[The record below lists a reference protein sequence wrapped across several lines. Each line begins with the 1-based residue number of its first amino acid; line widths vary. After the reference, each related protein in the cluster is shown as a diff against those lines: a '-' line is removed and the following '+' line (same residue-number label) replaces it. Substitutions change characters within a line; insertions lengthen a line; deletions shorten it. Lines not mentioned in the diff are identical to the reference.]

1 MTSLFSPG
9 KTVATPAFLAMAE
22 REGINPRD
30 YLARHLSGDWGTAS
44 EGDKKENALAL
55 AQNFRIV
62 SVYRTPDNG
71 TIFWIITE
79 ADRSATTILLPSEY

>member
-1 MTSLFSPG
+1 MTNLFSPG
-9 KTVATPAFLAMAE
+9 QVVATPAFLAMAE
-22 REGINPRD
+22 REGID
-30 YLARHLSGDWGTAS
+30 YHPYLERHLSGDWGDVN
-44 EGDKKENALAL
+44 EGDKRENELSL
-55 AQNFRIV
+55 SFGFRIV